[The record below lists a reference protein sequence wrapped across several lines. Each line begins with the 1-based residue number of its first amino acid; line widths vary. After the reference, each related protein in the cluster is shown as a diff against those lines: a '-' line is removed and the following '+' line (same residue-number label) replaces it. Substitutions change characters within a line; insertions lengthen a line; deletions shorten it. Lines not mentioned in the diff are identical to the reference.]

1 MRRAFSTAP
10 RTLLQFIWKGTP
22 PAPEF
27 EDMLKDKVSRNKKL
41 AKKADRIEIAG
52 KAHTSSRDQRLRV
65 TGQIFRGKTCLTSVH
80 VYADGTVKYSK
91 PSYNN
96 SQE

>member
-27 EDMLKDKVSRNKKL
+27 EDVLKDKVSRNKKL
-41 AKKADRIEIAG
+41 AKKADRIEIA
-52 KAHTSSRDQRLRV
+52 
-65 TGQIFRGKTCLTSVH
+65 
-80 VYADGTVKYSK
+80 
-91 PSYNN
+91 
-96 SQE
+96 